1 MSRKRKT
8 VAVRAV
14 LAGAGLLFLLVVVA
28 AACVYFRR
36 PAYVGADTTQWRTGD
51 VFFSVGDAWESV
63 AVRTLTGAKNLEFS
77 DLTPSH
83 CGIVVRTDGEVRLV
97 HASTVAKRVVSE
109 TPEQYVSNNGTYC
122 LYVAQAPCPVDT
134 AALRLTLDSLLQA
147 AVPFDFEFNHND
159 ASALYCTELVVSA
172 LEQTGC
178 RSFSN
183 LRSNSY
189 IYPADLLNQC
199 SQQGRTARAMQFK

>member
-1 MSRKRKT
+1 MRKKRQT
-8 VAVRAV
+8 VAVRAA
-14 LAGAGLLFLLVVVA
+14 LAGVGLLFLLVAVA
-28 AACVYFRR
+28 AGCVYFRR
-36 PAYVGADTTQWRTGD
+36 PAYAGTDTTQWRTGD
-51 VFFSVGDAWESV
+51 IFFSVGDAWQSV
-63 AVRTLTGAKNLEFS
+63 AVRTLTGAKHLEFS
-77 DLTPSH
+77 ELTPSH
-83 CGIVVRTDGEVRLV
+83 CGLVVVRTGGGEVRLV

-122 LYVAQAPCPVDT
+122 LYVAQAPCGVDT
-134 AALRLTLDSLLQA
+134 AALQQTLDSLLQA

-178 RSFSN
+178 HSFSN

-189 IYPADLLNQC
+189 IYPADLLKHC
-199 SQQGRTARAMQFK
+199 SRK

>member
-1 MSRKRKT
+1 MSRKSKT

-14 LAGAGLLFLLVVVA
+14 LAGVGLLFLLVAVA
-28 AACVYFRR
+28 AGCVYFRR
-36 PAYVGADTTQWRTGD
+36 PAYAGTDTTQWRTGD
-51 VFFSVGDAWESV
+51 IFFSVGDAWQSV
-63 AVRTLTGAKNLEFS
+63 AVRTLTGAKHLEFS

-83 CGIVVRTDGEVRLV
+83 CGLVVRTDDGEVRLV

-134 AALRLTLDSLLQA
+134 APLRQTLDSLLQA

-183 LRSNSY
+183 LRNNSY
-189 IYPADLLNQC
+189 IYPADLLKHC
-199 SQQGRTARAMQFK
+199 PHK